1 MRIAG
6 EAPEYVKISE
16 NVNIGVYMGNGH
28 MRTDDM
34 TMCMRN
40 TCDLK

>member
-6 EAPEYVKISE
+6 EDPEYVKISE
-16 NVNIGVYMGNGH
+16 NVNIGVYMGIY
-28 MRTDDM
+28 DDM